1 MTEISRWGR
10 SDLQWLL
17 ASLIGRA
24 PEMPPGSRRRP
35 AATSASTRQSQGQ
48 SERRP
53 VGVRFDQRTGSSQ
66 RRDQPPARPLPQ
78 PRIAGNQPAPLQSV

>member
-10 SDLQWLL
+10 SDLQRLL

-24 PEMPPGSRRRP
+24 PEMPPAAVNGQQPPVP
-35 AATSASTRQSQGQ
+35 AHGDPKGQ

-53 VGVRFDQRTGSSQ
+53 VGVRPGTGS
-66 RRDQPPARPLPQ
+66 
-78 PRIAGNQPAPLQSV
+78 